1 MRTTA
6 KMGEWRRKDRQS
18 TAEKILQKSALTP
31 WELWPRYRTSGLGQT
46 LFACNYECYIIQLGV
61 LDWSV
66 KWAQNL
72 FKDILKLSSN
82 GWLKLT
88 VAIICKYVLAQANP
102 VYIYSNQKKKEI
114 TLSCLSFDT
123 HFLSCQEVQTYS
135 NSLYYWLTDLGMWSR
150 QRKRRK
156 NINLPK

>member
-102 VYIYSNQKKKEI
+102 VYIYSNQKKKKRNYAVMSFFWH
-114 TLSCLSFDT
+114 TFSVLSRSAD
-123 HFLSCQEVQTYS
+123 VQIFFV
-135 NSLYYWLTDLGMWSR
+135 LLTDLGMWSR